1 MSYVTEFPAAEPQE
15 AVTHFL
21 RRLSVETDCADV
33 HHAITHNEQDFVLL
47 HVVGSPEQFARR
59 HVPGALHMPWSQ
71 MTAERMA
78 QWPEGTLF
86 VVYCAGPHCNWP
98 VSGCRSKSCSVGSP
112 AGKMNATRLP
122 ARRPSPR
129 CEDEFFST
137 YVKFSRL
144 PAPVRYDIVFGH
156 LDIQKSKDSNN
167 ELSLRAIIAGRLR
180 RLPCN
185 DTTPRTAPT

>member
-59 HVPGALHMPWSQ
+59 HVPGALRMPLSQ
-71 MTAERMA
+71 MTAQRMA

-86 VVYCAGPHCNWP
+86 VV
-98 VSGCRSKSCSVGSP
+98 
-112 AGKMNATRLP
+112 
-122 ARRPSPR
+122 
-129 CEDEFFST
+129 
-137 YVKFSRL
+137 
-144 PAPVRYDIVFGH
+144 
-156 LDIQKSKDSNN
+156 
-167 ELSLRAIIAGRLR
+167 
-180 RLPCN
+180 
-185 DTTPRTAPT
+185 